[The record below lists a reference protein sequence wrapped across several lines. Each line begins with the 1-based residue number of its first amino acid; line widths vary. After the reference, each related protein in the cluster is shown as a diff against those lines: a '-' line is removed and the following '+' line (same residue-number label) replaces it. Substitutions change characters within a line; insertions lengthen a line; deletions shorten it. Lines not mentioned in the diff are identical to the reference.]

1 MLNCW
6 WFAFNFRWRSSP
18 ILFQFCR
25 LSLPRCSLF
34 SCIVGVFT
42 NICCWSLKSAK
53 RFSIA
58 SNCKNKTKQNKTK
71 HEIKTGTKKTGELK
85 LDRTEK
91 NQILN
96 CSQYCNLQSFYKDQ
110 FWQKSVLQS
119 DDARKIVM
127 SFVTRLLQALTISY
141 LIDSKRCI
149 FGTIMANKFKCSFF

>member
-1 MLNCW
+1 M
-6 WFAFNFRWRSSP
+6 
-18 ILFQFCR
+18 
-25 LSLPRCSLF
+25 SLPRCSLF

-127 SFVTRLLQALTISY
+127 LFVARWLQALTISY
-141 LIDSKRCI
+141 LIDSFEIMLMPKEMCFLAQLWQI
-149 FGTIMANKFKCSFF
+149 NSKVVFNFGIKKKGDLRI

>member
-1 MLNCW
+1 MFLQIFAAGRWNRLN
-6 WFAFNFRWRSSP
+6 AS
-18 ILFQFCR
+18 Q
-25 LSLPRCSLF
+25 LP
-34 SCIVGVFT
+34 VT
-42 NICCWSLKSAK
+42 AK
-53 RFSIA
+53 
-58 SNCKNKTKQNKTK
+58 KQNKTK
-71 HEIKTGTKKTGELK
+71 HEIKTSTKKKGELK

-141 LIDSKRCI
+141 LIDSFEI
-149 FGTIMANKFKCSFF
+149 IMMPKEMFFLARLWQISSKVVFFNFRVKKKGDLRIQQCH